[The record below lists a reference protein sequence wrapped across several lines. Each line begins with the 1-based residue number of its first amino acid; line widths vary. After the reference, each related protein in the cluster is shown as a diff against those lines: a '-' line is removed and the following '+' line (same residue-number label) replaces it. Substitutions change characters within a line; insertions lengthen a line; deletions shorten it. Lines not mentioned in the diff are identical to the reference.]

1 MKWKFWQK
9 SKAPEKRG
17 FVEQVIASSALNYL
31 GSGGTVAPN
40 KALSLS
46 AVYRCVEV
54 ISAACASMP
63 LEVYKKVER
72 GIYTPDYEHAVSDV
86 ITDNPDALTSMYEI
100 IKAAVSSMLLW
111 GNGYI
116 LIRRGANGVPKSLQ
130 LLKPQDVT
138 IEVDDARTT
147 LFYKWVHSD
156 QYIDRT
162 DMIHLKNYTV
172 DGIVGISTLTHA
184 ANTLGLATS
193 AEEHANKFY
202 TSGASSSGIFK
213 LKQEQSKKQFNKA
226 GELESV
232 NGMDNV
238 RQSINEVYGAG
249 GTGSGYI
256 LVNADMDYTPITV
269 NPKDSQLLEVRHFA
283 VDEICRFF
291 GVSPTKAFDLRH
303 STMSNVESQQLAF
316 ITDTI
321 YPLTVKIQQELS
333 RKLFSTK
340 ERKLYTI
347 RMDISAL
354 QKADLD
360 SRSNYYLRLA
370 QIGAVTVNEVRQDL
384 GRSPI
389 EGGDT
394 ALVQVNMSTLD
405 RVIKGDAEKSA
416 ENVASDATEPDS

>member
-1 MKWKFWQK
+1 MGLFDIFK
-9 SKAPEKRG
+9 SKPKEPEKRG
-17 FVEQVIASSALNYL
+17 FVEQVQAASALNYL
-31 GSGGTVAPN
+31 GSGGIVAPN

-72 GIYTPDYEHAVSDV
+72 GIYTPDFEHPIADV
-86 ITDNPDALTSMYEI
+86 IGDNPEALTSMYEI

-116 LIRRGANGVPKSLQ
+116 LIKRDNSGTPKSLQ
-130 LLKPQDVT
+130 LLRPQDVT
-138 IEVDDARTT
+138 IELDDARTT

-162 DMIHLKNYTV
+162 DMIHLKNYTT

-193 AEEHANKFY
+193 AEDHANKFY

-213 LKQEQSKKQFNKA
+213 LKQEQGKRQFNKD
-226 GELESV
+226 GTLETA
-232 NGMDNV
+232 NGMDDV
-238 RQSINEVYGAG
+238 RKSISEVYGAG
-249 GTGSGYI
+249 GTGNGYI

-269 NPKDSQLLEVRHFA
+269 NPRDSQLLEVRHFA

-303 STMSNVESQQLAF
+303 STMNNVESQQLAF

-321 YPLTVKIQQELS
+321 YPLTIKIQQELS

-340 ERKLYTI
+340 ERKIYTI
-347 RMDISAL
+347 KMDFTTL

-360 SRSNYYLRLA
+360 SRSNYFLRLA
-370 QIGAVTVNEVRQDL
+370 QIGAITPNEVRQEL
-384 GRSPI
+384 GRAPV

-394 ALVQVNMSTLD
+394 PLAQVNMTKLNLL
-405 RVIKGDAEKSA
+405 GEKSE
-416 ENVASDATEPDS
+416 ENAGSDATQTDS